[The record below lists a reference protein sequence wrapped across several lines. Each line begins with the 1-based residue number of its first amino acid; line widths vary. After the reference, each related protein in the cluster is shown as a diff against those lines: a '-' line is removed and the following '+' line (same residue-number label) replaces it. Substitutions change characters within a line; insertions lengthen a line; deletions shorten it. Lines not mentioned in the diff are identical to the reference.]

1 MGGSAGGTLALWCA
15 LDPLPTVSGWDE
27 PARSHIKAV
36 VSLSGPAEFCD
47 WSNPG
52 GIPSSALTQF
62 ENDLDNYVNLQPQTN
77 CDPSCD
83 FGVTCALDQAS
94 PAWLV
99 SHGATSSPPPVM
111 LYATQG
117 DPVPYSQALDMY
129 NALRS
134 QFPSLEV
141 HKYRMNYP
149 YGDPHDHAYR
159 YWHAQ
164 NNDPNSDGQCV
175 SQEVITFLQAH

>member
-1 MGGSAGGTLALWCA
+1 MRLAA
-15 LDPLPTVSGWDE
+15 LVTGWNDT
-27 PARSHIKAV
+27 ARSKIKAV
-36 VSLSGPAEFCD
+36 VSLSEPTDFCD
-47 WSNPG
+47 WNNPG
-52 GIPSSALTQF
+52 HIPQDALTKDEGDF
-62 ENDLDNYVNLQPQTN
+62 DNYVNLPYLPSPTN

-83 FGVTCALDQAS
+83 WSGNCALDQAS

-99 SHGATSSPPPVM
+99 THGATSNPPPVM

-117 DPVPYSQALDMY
+117 DPVPYSQEDDMF

-159 YWHAQ
+159 YWHAV
-164 NNDPNSDGQCV
+164 NNDPLSDGLCV
-175 SQEVITFLQAH
+175 SQEVVTFLQSH

>member
-1 MGGSAGGTLALWCA
+1 MRLAA
-15 LDPLPTVSGWDE
+15 LVTGWNDT
-27 PARSHIKAV
+27 ARSKIKAV
-36 VSLSGPAEFCD
+36 VSLSGPTDFCD
-47 WSNPG
+47 WNNPG
-52 GIPSSALTQF
+52 HIPQDQLTKDEDDF
-62 ENDLDNYVNLQPQTN
+62 DNYVNLPPQTD
-77 CDPSCD
+77 CDYDPNQNL
-83 FGVTCALDQAS
+83 AHAS
-94 PAWLV
+94 PQWLLTN
-99 SHGATSSPPPVM
+99 GATSSPPPVM

-175 SQEVITFLQAH
+175 SQEVVTFLQSH